1 MVLDLKSLMVS
12 IIMGGEEQEHP
23 GAKRPPSQKIRPY
36 TLRTRSAGDFGPGGS
51 YIVPPSTRLTVA
63 WRFNEHVSLHTHH
76 ALCYKSP
83 LLNFL
88 QNPKFLIFPYSNL
101 TATKVAYLLLA
112 GRIRSPRIVNL
123 EYLKNLSHSL
133 NQASIYLGQKD
144 MVAMNGFV
152 AMNMTFVIVWR

>member
-1 MVLDLKSLMVS
+1 M
-12 IIMGGEEQEHP
+12 
-23 GAKRPPSQKIRPY
+23 
-36 TLRTRSAGDFGPGGS
+36 
-51 YIVPPSTRLTVA
+51 
-63 WRFNEHVSLHTHH
+63 
-76 ALCYKSP
+76 
-83 LLNFL
+83 
-88 QNPKFLIFPYSNL
+88 